1 MSATEAMVVPSLKL
15 LASMTLFPFLMGTS
29 STIPDTVA
37 FTRVLDALPPPR
49 AVTPSCTMR
58 RLSSAA

>member
-1 MSATEAMVVPSLKL
+1 MSATDAMVVPSLKL
-15 LASMTLFPFLMGTS
+15 LASMTLFPFLTGTS
-29 STIPDTVA
+29 STMPDTVA
-37 FTRVLDALPPPR
+37 LTIVFDALSPPR